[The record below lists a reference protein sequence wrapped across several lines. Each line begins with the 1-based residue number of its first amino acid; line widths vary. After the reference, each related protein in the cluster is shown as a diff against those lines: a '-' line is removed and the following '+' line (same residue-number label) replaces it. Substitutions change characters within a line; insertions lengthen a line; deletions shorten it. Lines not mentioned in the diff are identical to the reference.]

1 MKFLDTLSQ
10 KNLGLKEKN
19 RFHRIRLNSD
29 QEVAAAAE
37 AQAQAPTGAPGRPPS
52 QTPIPA
58 VDVDALL
65 DVLTA
70 AVGDEQANTHV
81 KKVVLPSKA
90 TAA

>member
-1 MKFLDTLSQ
+1 MA
-10 KNLGLKEKN
+10 EEA
-19 RFHRIRLNSD
+19 
-29 QEVAAAAE
+29 EVAAAAE

-52 QTPIPA
+52 QTPIPV